1 MSLMILKDLLIHFNI
16 EETLPDYLL
25 DESFNQIFLDGDL
38 SINDNHYKISI
49 KTRQNVIHK
58 MYICPNSKFPII
70 IISKLPNNSLNG
82 MKFGLN
88 KGDVVYINEL

>member
-49 KTRQNVIHK
+49 KTSYK
-58 MYICPNSKFPII
+58 T
-70 IISKLPNNSLNG
+70 
-82 MKFGLN
+82 
-88 KGDVVYINEL
+88 